1 MDKKEKTITSALKT
15 TYEPDLA
22 WNLWLEP
29 PKEGTPGVSRPEA
42 ERVVVEIDWPT
53 GEEFDR
59 LTAHP
64 SSTAIFFALTKA
76 CCSRIERYSFRGETV
91 ETGSELVNI
100 RSRGASRCRDLAI
113 NIGSHIFRESLL
125 TEDEVKN

>member
-1 MDKKEKTITSALKT
+1 MEKKEKTITSALKT
-15 TYEPDLA
+15 AYEPDLP
-22 WNLWLEP
+22 WNLWLTP
-29 PKEGTPGVSRPEA
+29 PKGKEPGVPRPQA
-42 ERVVVEIDWPT
+42 ERVAVEIDWPT

-64 SSTAIFFALTKA
+64 STTAIFFALTKA
-76 CCSRIERYSFRGETV
+76 CCSKIERFSFGGEAV
-91 ETGSELVNI
+91 ENGAELVTI

-125 TEDEVKN
+125 SEDEVKN